1 MSGSSERGRG
11 VLSVAD
17 REYLRGERELSSVQA
32 ERNARARI
40 RERVYDALLDFEV
53 LVEWLSERDL
63 ELVFEKR
70 TAEAEG
76 TEAFDALVSA
86 MAFLYQG
93 LGRTD
98 LDFETVLREGVNLAE
113 AADDRAATVSL
124 DVTYHALDADHLRQ
138 KLAADESLSLT
149 EIAYLYES
157 DDVTPDE
164 LAEYFGASRAA
175 DLDDGRVQSKVTE
188 F

>member
-1 MSGSSERGRG
+1 MGDDERDRG
-11 VLSVAD
+11 VLSAAD
-17 REYLRGERELSSVQA
+17 REYLRGDRELASVQA

-40 RERVYDALLDFEV
+40 RDRIYDALLDFEV
-53 LVEWLSERDL
+53 LVEHLSERDL

-70 TAEAEG
+70 TAEADG

-86 MAFLYQG
+86 VAFLYRG

-113 AADDRAATVSL
+113 AADDRGATVSL
-124 DVTYHALDADHLRQ
+124 DVTHHALDADHLRQ
-138 KLAADESLSLT
+138 KLAEDESLSLT

-157 DDVTPDE
+157 DDVTPEE
-164 LAEYFGASRAA
+164 LAKFFGDSRMSE
-175 DLDDGRVQSKVTE
+175 LDDGRVQSKVTDY
-188 F
+188 

>member
-1 MSGSSERGRG
+1 MGDASNRERG
-11 VLSVAD
+11 VLSAAD
-17 REYLRGERELSSVQA
+17 REYLRGERDLSSVQA

-40 RERVYDALLDFEV
+40 RNRVYDALLDFEV
-53 LVEWLSERDL
+53 LVEHLPERDL
-63 ELVFEKR
+63 DLVFEKR
-70 TAEAEG
+70 TAEGDG
-76 TEAFDALVSA
+76 TEAFDALVSTV
-86 MAFLYQG
+86 AFLYRG

-98 LDFETVLREGVNLAE
+98 LGFETVLREGVNLAE
-113 AADDRAATVSL
+113 AADDRGATVSL

-138 KLAADESLSLT
+138 KLADDESLSLT

-164 LAEYFGASRAA
+164 LAGFFGESRAA
-175 DLDDGRVQSKVTE
+175 ELDDGRVQSKVTE